1 MEKIAT
7 GRSPARLLS
16 PAMDVLLRL
25 GEWSRRRHV
34 KASCGPLSDALLRDM
49 GLIRVDVEA
58 ALDPQAFFRAN
69 RQTLVAA
76 AAVRR
81 FVPAGKGR
89 LVIELSAPGAGEVA
103 VPQERAAEFK
113 RWISR

>member
-34 KASCGPLSDALLRDM
+34 KASCGPLSDALLRDI
-49 GLIRVDVEA
+49 GLIREDVEA
-58 ALDPQAFFRAN
+58 ALDMPLDQNASDKMMREAMARAGN
-69 RQTLVAA
+69 
-76 AAVRR
+76 
-81 FVPAGKGR
+81 
-89 LVIELSAPGAGEVA
+89 
-103 VPQERAAEFK
+103 
-113 RWISR
+113 W